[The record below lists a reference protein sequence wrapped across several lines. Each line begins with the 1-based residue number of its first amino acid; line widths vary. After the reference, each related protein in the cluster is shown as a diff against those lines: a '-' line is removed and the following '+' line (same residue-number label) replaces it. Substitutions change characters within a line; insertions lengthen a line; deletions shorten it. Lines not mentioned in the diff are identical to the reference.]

1 MNRPSG
7 GISPLI
13 LILVALIGF
22 GGLLALN
29 ARPVEPV
36 QLIVPT
42 QPAPTQTVNPWQAVL
57 EAGFGQ
63 QGTLV
68 PTIPPVSSFAAP
80 TFVYEGGVSAPIA
93 AADVAS
99 VPTLAIASGA
109 TPTRPLP
116 TAQLLATNI
125 PLTAQVVNLPTQVWQ
140 PPPLVPPISR
150 DPLGRDHYYFGRP
163 VDSNAT
169 NFGIFNYNYGSDGPQ
184 DAWRVHAGIDM
195 PNTIG
200 QTVRAAGSGT
210 IEWAADG
217 LRVEGATFQNT
228 SSYGNVVVIRHD
240 FGYEGHPLF
249 TLYAH
254 LSAVLVLPGQRVE
267 RGEPIGLVGNS
278 GRVTGPH
285 VHFEVRMCPTEL
297 CEDIPGYGET
307 YNPLL
312 WTVPYVGHGVIAG
325 RLVDGF
331 GDLVDDADITVRNW
345 ARGTVEG
352 TTTTYIFQNTGVD
365 VNSDPNWQEN
375 FVLPDVPAG
384 RYEVIAN
391 INGVRLSQFVDVSE
405 GMTSFVELAPQPG
418 VTFPQD
424 APAPTPEPTAED
436 AESGEG

>member
-13 LILVALIGF
+13 LILVVLIGF

-29 ARPVEPV
+29 ARPAEPV
-36 QLIVPT
+36 RVIVPT
-42 QPAPTQTVNPWQAVL
+42 PPAPTQTVNPWQAVL

-68 PTIPPVSSFAAP
+68 LTIPPVSSFAPPP
-80 TFVYEGGVSAPIA
+80 TLVYAGGVSAPIA

-116 TAQLLATNI
+116 TAQLLATDI

-140 PPPLVPPISR
+140 PPPLIPPISR

-195 PNTIG
+195 PNPIG
-200 QTVRAAGSGT
+200 QTVRAAGSG
-210 IEWAADG
+210 IIVWAADG
-217 LRVEGATFQNT
+217 LRVEGAVFQNT

-254 LSAVLVLPGQRVE
+254 LSAVLVLPGQRIE

-285 VHFEVRMCPTEL
+285 VHFEVRMCPTTV

-312 WTVPYVGHGVIAG
+312 WMVPYVGHGVIAG

-331 GDLVDDADITVRNW
+331 GDLVDDADITLRNW

-375 FVLPDVPAG
+375 FVLPDVPEG

-391 INGVRLSQFVDVSE
+391 INGVRLSQLVDVSE
-405 GMTSFVELAPQPG
+405 GMTSFIELAPQPG
-418 VTFPQD
+418 VTFPEDPPQ
-424 APAPTPEPTAED
+424 PTLEPTAT
-436 AESGEG
+436 AEGEGQ